1 MRKRNLQKAV
11 ALLVCFAFLGLSAS
25 GLSAATTSQQP
36 AKSGFFSTLLKLPAQ
51 WLVALFPGLRN
62 IINPD
67 QPTQIQ
73 PPTSSSIKNIKTTA
87 DIMILRPSGKD

>member
-11 ALLVCFAFLGLSAS
+11 VLLMCFAFLGLSAS
-25 GLSAATTSQQP
+25 GLSAAQQKP
-36 AKSGFFSTLLKLPAQ
+36 AKVSVRMLFNNPGLF
-51 WLVALFPGLRN
+51 LVSLFPGLRN

-67 QPTQIQ
+67 QPTQVQ
-73 PPTSSSIKNIKTTA
+73 PPTSSSTNKIRTTA

>member
-11 ALLVCFAFLGLSAS
+11 VLVVCFAFLGLSAS
-25 GLSAATTSQQP
+25 GLSAAPTSQKP
-36 AKSGFFSTLLKLPAQ
+36 AKLTFSMLLKVPAQ

-62 IINPD
+62 IINPP
-67 QPTQIQ
+67 QPTQVQ
-73 PPTSSSIKNIKTTA
+73 PPMSNSINRIRMAA

>member
-11 ALLVCFAFLGLSAS
+11 VLVVCFAFLGLSAS

-36 AKSGFFSTLLKLPAQ
+36 AKPGFFSMLLKLPAQ

-62 IINPD
+62 IINPP
-67 QPTQIQ
+67 QPTQVQ
-73 PPTSSSIKNIKTTA
+73 PPTSSSNKVIKPTGTIKS
-87 DIMILRPSGKD
+87 IRLSGGD

>member
-11 ALLVCFAFLGLSAS
+11 VLVVCFAFLGLSAS
-25 GLSAATTSQQP
+25 GLSAAPSTQQP
-36 AKSGFFSTLLKLPAQ
+36 VKSGFFSTLLKVPAQ

-62 IINPD
+62 IINPP
-67 QPTQIQ
+67 QPTQVQ
-73 PPTSSSIKNIKTTA
+73 PPTLSSTKKIRTTA

>member
-11 ALLVCFAFLGLSAS
+11 VLVVCFAFLGLSAS

-36 AKSGFFSTLLKLPAQ
+36 ARPGFFSMLLKVPAQ

-62 IINPD
+62 IINPN
-67 QPTQIQ
+67 QPTQVQ
-73 PPTSSSIKNIKTTA
+73 PPTPSSINKIRTTA